1 MTDYNSPPA
10 EQGSDL
16 RVPILIGA
24 VVALLGANIYLYM
37 QLDKVRADF
46 GQFRSSV
53 ETEIAGLKE
62 SSSVSTQTAR
72 RTLTSLKDE
81 LETARRQ
88 ASMAAGQ
95 ARIEAQKHAE
105 ELARRLALE
114 QQRQEQRAQAMK
126 TELSQAVSDV
136 EKTASSKISEVT
148 TEVGQVKTDFAS
160 AKSELEKTIADLKR
174 VRGDLDGTSS
184 IVATNGKELMA
195 LRQLGERNYFEFNL
209 TKSKEPRRI
218 GDVAV
223 LLKKADAKRN
233 RFTIELIADDKRV
246 EKKDRNTNEPVQ
258 FYVSKARQ
266 PYEIVVNEVKKDQIV
281 GYLST
286 PKVQTS
292 RTSSN

>member
-1 MTDYNSPPA
+1 MNDYNTPSA
-10 EQGSDL
+10 GQGADVK
-16 RVPILIGA
+16 VPILIGA
-24 VVALLGANIYLYM
+24 VVALLGANIYLYT
-37 QLDKVRADF
+37 QLDKVRTDF
-46 GQFRSSV
+46 GQFRTSV
-53 ETEIAGLKE
+53 QNEIAGLKE
-62 SSSVSTQTAR
+62 SSTVSTQTAR
-72 RTLTSLKDE
+72 RSLTSLKDE

-95 ARIEAQKHAE
+95 AKIEAQKHAE

-114 QQRQEQRAQAMK
+114 QQRQEKAAQDMK
-126 TELSQAVSDV
+126 TELSQAVSEV
-136 EKTASSKISEVT
+136 EKTAASKITEVS
-148 TEVGQVKTDFAS
+148 TEVGHVKSEVAS
-160 AKSELEKTIADLKR
+160 AKSELDRTIADLKR

-184 IVATNGKELMA
+184 IVATNGKELSA

-209 TKSKEPRRI
+209 SKSKEPRRI

-223 LLKKADAKRN
+223 LLKKADAKKN
-233 RFTIELIADDKRV
+233 KFTIEVIADDKRV
-246 EKKDRNTNEPVQ
+246 EKKDKNTNEPVQ

-292 RTSSN
+292 RN